1 MYVITPFELLLAS
14 VEPSELRKLL
24 LAKPKVY
31 RTGLG
36 CGSDLAFDVGDAV
49 HAFLF
54 IPMNGKLRFA
64 GAGRL
69 DRAKFHI
76 FDGFCKDFHLSLEG
90 TKGHLSGFVLYQR
103 GSQCALAL
111 LLGLTDR
118 LSGVVRSIRRT
129 FFC

>member
-14 VEPSELRKLL
+14 IEPSELRKFL

-54 IPMNGKLRFA
+54 ISMDGKLRFA
-64 GAGRL
+64 GAGCL
-69 DRAKFHI
+69 DRTKLHI
-76 FDGFCKDFHLSLEG
+76 FDGLCKDFHLSLEG
-90 TKGHLSGFVLYQR
+90 TKGHLSGFVLYQ
-103 GSQCALAL
+103 
-111 LLGLTDR
+111 
-118 LSGVVRSIRRT
+118 
-129 FFC
+129 